1 MMICDGGISVCQT
14 LGQGHLGGL
23 LSFDLDPAS
32 LLITFFSLSLNVKT
46 FRGDF
51 VLASH
56 LCMY

>member
-1 MMICDGGISVCQT
+1 M
-14 LGQGHLGGL
+14 GGL
-23 LSFDLDPAS
+23 VCARRWVKAIWEALSFDLDPAS
-32 LLITFFSLSLNVKT
+32 LLITFLLLSLNVKT